1 MFCFIFHMVMFCKC
15 CFIIGQTGHWL
26 ANPPTIRIC
35 DVNACSHFRWYF
47 FLLNNKCETSYNE
60 KFLYFLFSWQRN
72 FLGRSAGQSRAAQ
85 SRGRLCSSCYS
96 SPGRLTRPCFMG
108 LQFPSC
114 TTFELIEVFIPD
126 QLHHGAYCRGNYGTK
141 NGCRLA
147 AAAGGG
153 MREEEQWGF
162 SSQHHHKGR

>member
-1 MFCFIFHMVMFCKC
+1 MPVHALDYILLLFFIYLFFYYTTNMRQVA
-15 CFIIGQTGHWL
+15 T
-26 ANPPTIRIC
+26 RI
-35 DVNACSHFRWYF
+35 F
-47 FLLNNKCETSYNE
+47 
-60 KFLYFLFSWQRN
+60 FLFSFLFWRRN

-153 MREEEQWGF
+153 TREEEQWGF